1 MCCYWYLPYPLGHC
15 LYSQIVRRINASL
28 QYSNTFYKVFY
39 TILSI
44 PFSCFHVS
52 SVSIITYAF
61 HQNSDF
67 TNRVRFL
74 RFGHLTIER
83 TTTHGHFHL
92 SVCYKQDCAARLVC
106 ATFILV
112 ATVTYLSDSDFELF
126 LLLIFKFIPL
136 AITIGRIQSTSVV
149 SHYTCL
155 FTVHRQTPPCVS
167 CSSYPTTTAHEST
180 SFASTIAH
188 IPTVPEPLRH
198 IKSIYLKR
206 VAWTA
211 QSVWPKMV
219 IRWIQI

>member
-1 MCCYWYLPYPLGHC
+1 VCCYWYLPYPLVYC
-15 LYSQIVRRINASL
+15 LYNQIVRRINASL
-28 QYSNTFYKVFY
+28 QYSNTLYKVFP
-39 TILSI
+39 TILFIS
-44 PFSCFHVS
+44 FSCFHVS
-52 SVSIITYAF
+52 SVSIISYAF

-67 TNRVRFL
+67 TNRVRFS

-83 TTTHGHFHL
+83 KTTRGHFHL
-92 SVCYKQDCAARLVC
+92 FVCYEQNCAARLVC

-126 LLLIFKFIPL
+126 LLLIFEFVCL
-136 AITIGRIQSTSVV
+136 ATTIDRMQSTSVV

-155 FTVHRQTPPCVS
+155 FTVHSQTPPCVS

-180 SFASTIAH
+180 SFASTTAH

-206 VAWTA
+206 AAWTA
-211 QSVWPKMV
+211 QSVWPKMA

>member
-15 LYSQIVRRINASL
+15 LYHQIVCRINASL
-28 QYSNTFYKVFY
+28 QYSNTFYKVFH
-39 TILSI
+39 TILFI
-44 PFSCFHVS
+44 PSSCFYVS
-52 SVSIITYAF
+52 SVSIISYAF

-67 TNRVRFL
+67 TNCVRSSG
-74 RFGHLTIER
+74 FGHLTIER

-92 SVCYKQDCAARLVC
+92 SVCYKQDYAARRVC

-112 ATVTYLSDSDFELF
+112 ATVTYLSNSDFELF
-126 LLLIFKFIPL
+126 PSLIFECVYL
-136 AITIGRIQSTSVV
+136 ATTIGRIQFILVV
-149 SHYTCL
+149 SHYTRL

-206 VAWTA
+206 AAWTA
-211 QSVWPKMV
+211 QSVWPKMA

>member
-1 MCCYWYLPYPLGHC
+1 MSVCILPSEERAISCCYQYLPHRLAYC

-28 QYSNTFYKVFY
+28 QYSNTFYKVFP
-39 TILSI
+39 TILFIS
-44 PFSCFHVS
+44 FSCFHVS
-52 SVSIITYAF
+52 SVSFISYAL

-67 TNRVRFL
+67 ISCVRFS

-83 TTTHGHFHL
+83 TTTRGHFHP

-112 ATVTYLSDSDFELF
+112 ATVTYISDSDFELF

-155 FTVHRQTPPCVS
+155 FTVHR
-167 CSSYPTTTAHEST
+167 
-180 SFASTIAH
+180 
-188 IPTVPEPLRH
+188 
-198 IKSIYLKR
+198 
-206 VAWTA
+206 
-211 QSVWPKMV
+211 
-219 IRWIQI
+219 